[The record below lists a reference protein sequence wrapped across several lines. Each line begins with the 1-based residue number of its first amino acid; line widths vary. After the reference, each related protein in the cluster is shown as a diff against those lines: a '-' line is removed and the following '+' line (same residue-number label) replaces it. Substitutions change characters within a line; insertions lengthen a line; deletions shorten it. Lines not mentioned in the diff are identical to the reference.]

1 MSVDSFLTDLGPPP
15 ALILDRDYIGVILKE
30 PPAQSADPQARPAK
44 PKRGVKKRQLQQEG
58 EYERSRW
65 HGQYLTNWTP
75 AYGERKSI
83 GSASCSS
90 PVSVVLATLSGPGML
105 CKPCI

>member
-1 MSVDSFLTDLGPPP
+1 MDDYSSHHIGPN
-15 ALILDRDYIGVILKE
+15 IGVAICMSIQGGSYPEVSKLKE

-65 HGQYLTNWTP
+65 HGQYLTNWAP

-90 PVSVVLATLSGPGML
+90 PVSVVLATLSG
-105 CKPCI
+105 CI